1 MSAALQM
8 MMAGDVPSVFVAP
21 DIDVMLHD
29 LDVAVVPHPDLADV
43 VLAGPKGWPTE
54 RPVVS
59 LGGGDRFAGQLAAG
73 ASAVQIAAAVRAVAA
88 GLVVRMPET
97 SDGFAPLDEPAPGD
111 LLTPRELDVLRA
123 MGEGGSNKVIAR
135 QLGISLHTVKFHV
148 EALFRK
154 LDAHSRAEAVAKG
167 LRFRQL

>member
-1 MSAALQM
+1 MTAVLHYS
-8 MMAGDVPSVFVAP
+8 MAGLPSVFVAP
-21 DIDVMLHD
+21 GLDLRLEDV
-29 LDVAVVPHPDLADV
+29 VVVPHPDLADV
-43 VLAGPKGWPTE
+43 VLAGPSGWPGE

-59 LGGGDRFAGQLAAG
+59 LGGGDRFAGHLAAD
-73 ASAVQIAAAVRAVAA
+73 ASPEQIAAAVRAVAA
-88 GLVVRMPET
+88 GLIVRMPRT
-97 SDGFAPLDEPAPGD
+97 DDGFAPLEEPVSGD

-154 LDAHSRAEAVAKG
+154 LDAHSRAEAVVKG
-167 LRFRQL
+167 LRFKQL

>member
-1 MSAALQM
+1 MIAAVQQM
-8 MMAGDVPSVFVAP
+8 TAEQPSVFVAP
-21 DIDVMLHD
+21 EIAVGLAEAD
-29 LDVAVVPHPDLADV
+29 LTVVRHADLADV
-43 VLAGPKGWPTE
+43 VVAGPKGWPTDL
-54 RPVVS
+54 PVVS
-59 LGGGDRFAGQLAAG
+59 LGGGDRFAGQLAAD

-88 GLVVRMPET
+88 GLLVRMPGT
-97 SDGFAPLDEPAPGD
+97 ADGFAPLDEPAPGD

>member
-1 MSAALQM
+1 MIPAMQQTLTNL
-8 MMAGDVPSVFVAP
+8 PLVFVAP
-21 DIDVMLHD
+21 DLG
-29 LDVAVVPHPDLADV
+29 LALGAADVALVPHPDLADV
-43 VLAGPKGWPTE
+43 VVAGPHGWPGE

-59 LGGGDRFAGQLAAG
+59 LGGGERFAGRLAAD
-73 ASAVQIAAAVRAVAA
+73 ASPEQVVAAVRAVAA
-88 GLVVRMPET
+88 GLIVRMP
-97 SDGFAPLDEPAPGD
+97 DMDRGFAPMEEPAPGD

-167 LRFRQL
+167 LRLSRRV

>member
-1 MSAALQM
+1 MSAVLQQT
-8 MMAGDVPSVFVAP
+8 MAAQPSVFVVP
-21 DIDVMLHD
+21 DLD
-29 LDVAVVPHPDLADV
+29 LSLAGYDVAVVPHPDLADV
-43 VLAGPKGWPTE
+43 VVAGPDGWPGE

-59 LGGGDRFAGQLAAG
+59 LGGGERFAGQLAPD
-73 ASAVQIAAAVRAVAA
+73 ASPDQVAAAVRAVAA
-88 GLVVRMPET
+88 GLVVRMPGG
-97 SDGFAPLDEPAPGD
+97 DRGFAPMEEPVSSD

-135 QLGISLHTVKFHV
+135 RLGISLHTVKFHV

-167 LRFRQL
+167 LRFGQL

>member
-1 MSAALQM
+1 MTAALQM
-8 MMAGDVPSVFVAP
+8 IRMDATSVFVAP
-21 DIDVMLHD
+21 DIEVALGSDVVL
-29 LDVAVVPHPDLADV
+29 VPHADLADV
-43 VLAGPKGWPTE
+43 VVAGPKGWPTE

-59 LGGGDRFAGQLAAG
+59 LGGSERFAGQLAVD
-73 ASAVQIAAAVRAVAA
+73 ASALQVVAAVRAVAA
-88 GLVVRMPET
+88 GLLVRMAGTE
-97 SDGFAPLDEPAPGD
+97 DGFAPLEEPAAGD

-135 QLGISLHTVKFHV
+135 QLRISLHTVKFHV

-167 LRFRQL
+167 LRFKQL

>member
-1 MSAALQM
+1 MNALLQPVM
-8 MMAGDVPSVFVAP
+8 TDLPSVFVAP
-21 DIDVMLHD
+21 GLD
-29 LDVAVVPHPDLADV
+29 LALDDLAVVPHPDLADV
-43 VLAGPKGWPTE
+43 VLAGPNGWPGE

-59 LGGGDRFAGQLAAG
+59 LGGGDRFAGQLAPD
-73 ASAVQIAAAVRAVAA
+73 ASPEQIAAAVRAVAA
-88 GLVVRMPET
+88 GLIVRMPEGEG
-97 SDGFAPLDEPAPGD
+97 GFAPMDEPVSGD

-154 LDAHSRAEAVAKG
+154 FDAHSRAEAVAKG

>member
-1 MSAALQM
+1 MSAALQQTLT
-8 MMAGDVPSVFVAP
+8 GLPSVYIVPGLDRRLAGP
-21 DIDVMLHD
+21 DIV
-29 LDVAVVPHPDLADV
+29 VVPHPDLADV
-43 VLAGPKGWPTE
+43 VLAGPDGWPGE
-54 RPVVS
+54 QPVVS
-59 LGGGDRFAGQLAAG
+59 LGGSERHAGRLSRD
-73 ASAVQIAAAVRAVAA
+73 ASPGQVAAAVQAVAA
-88 GLVVRMPET
+88 GLIVRMP
-97 SDGFAPLDEPAPGD
+97 DAAPGFAPMEDPVSAD

-167 LRFRQL
+167 LRFRPL

>member
-1 MSAALQM
+1 
-8 MMAGDVPSVFVAP
+8 MAVPPSVFVTPGVGLSLAGT
-21 DIDVMLHD
+21 DV
-29 LDVAVVPHPDLADV
+29 VIVPHPDLADV
-43 VLAGPKGWPTE
+43 VVAGPNGWPGE

-59 LGGGDRFAGQLAAG
+59 LGGGERFAGQLAAD
-73 ASAVQIAAAVRAVAA
+73 ASPDQVAAAVRAVAA
-88 GLVVRMPET
+88 GLIVRTAEKAH
-97 SDGFAPLDEPAPGD
+97 GFAPMEEPVSTD

-123 MGEGGSNKVIAR
+123 MGEGGSNKIIAR
-135 QLGISLHTVKFHV
+135 KLGISLHTVKFHV

>member
-1 MSAALQM
+1 MNAALQI
-8 MMAGDVPSVFVAP
+8 MAADAPKVFVAP
-21 DIDVMLHD
+21 GANVALTDGDV
-29 LDVAVVPHPDLADV
+29 VVVPHPDLADV
-43 VLAGPKGWPTE
+43 VVAGPRGWPTE

-59 LGGGDRFAGQLAAG
+59 LGGGDRFAGQLAPD
-73 ASAVQIAAAVRAVAA
+73 ASVLQIAAAVRAVAA
-88 GLVVRMPET
+88 GLTVRMPEV
-97 SDGFAPLDEPAPGD
+97 SGGFAPLDEPASGD

-123 MGEGGSNKVIAR
+123 MGEGGSNKMIAR

>member
-1 MSAALQM
+1 MTAVPRHT
-8 MMAGDVPSVFVAP
+8 MAVPPSVFVAHGVGLSLAGT
-21 DIDVMLHD
+21 DV
-29 LDVAVVPHPDLADV
+29 VVVPHPDLADV
-43 VLAGPKGWPTE
+43 VVAGPNGWPGE

-59 LGGGDRFAGQLAAG
+59 LGGGERFAGQLAAD
-73 ASAVQIAAAVRAVAA
+73 ASPDQVAAAVRAVAA
-88 GLVVRMPET
+88 GLIVRAAEKAH
-97 SDGFAPLDEPAPGD
+97 GFAPMEEPVSTD

-123 MGEGGSNKVIAR
+123 MGEGGSNKIIAR
-135 QLGISLHTVKFHV
+135 KLGISLHTVKFHV

>member
-1 MSAALQM
+1 MNAALQIV
-8 MMAGDVPSVFVAP
+8 AADAPSVFVAP
-21 DIDVMLHD
+21 EVGAALAGSDV
-29 LDVAVVPHPDLADV
+29 VIVPHPDLADV
-43 VLAGPKGWPTE
+43 VVAGPRGWPTE

-59 LGGGDRFAGQLAAG
+59 LGGGDRFAGQLAPD
-73 ASAVQIAAAVRAVAA
+73 ASAAQIAAAVRAVAA
-88 GLVVRMPET
+88 GLVVRMPEAE
-97 SDGFAPLDEPAPGD
+97 DGFAPLDEPAAGD

-154 LDAHSRAEAVAKG
+154 LDAHSRAEAVVKG